1 MQLLE
6 TDIVIF
12 GYGPITQEI
21 LASLQKE
28 NNSIICVTDNEYVD
42 RDVNAHKNTRFL
54 SRSEVVKTKVLS
66 KGTLFSWRDKTPLH
80 RNSSQMQEWLK
91 SDLFRSERSL
101 FLSSASVYAD
111 SGVSLTES
119 LNNLELDVEENKKY
133 VLEKIMSDIMQS
145 KSIYHSN
152 LRISNAYGKQL
163 SYGFIGG
170 LLKSITTH
178 VPVQVYS
185 GRLIVRDYISVTDI
199 AFAVNKLLKVG
210 SDKPNIN
217 ISTGI
222 GLSIP
227 QVLNIFESHGHG
239 FENRINVIP
248 TLDVK
253 STSILDCTLL
263 DSLVTWEPRNLEQ
276 GIAEI
281 LDFPLT

>member
-1 MQLLE
+1 
-6 TDIVIF
+6 
-12 GYGPITQEI
+12 
-21 LASLQKE
+21 
-28 NNSIICVTDNEYVD
+28 
-42 RDVNAHKNTRFL
+42 
-54 SRSEVVKTKVLS
+54 
-66 KGTLFSWRDKTPLH
+66 
-80 RNSSQMQEWLK
+80 MQEWLK

-210 SDKPNIN
+210 SDKPSIN